1 MKTTAPPIQDSMR
14 AGRITEQIAELST
27 QKMSELWTLWDRY
40 FPHRPSHP
48 NRKFIESRLAYKLQE
63 MTYGALPETTRAM
76 LADYGER
83 LSAIKSGSAPTH
95 AVLPGTTLLRDFAGH
110 QYKVTVL
117 PDGLYEFDGKNYKS
131 LSAIA
136 KLITGTQWSG
146 PAFFGLKGKKS

>member
-27 QKMSELWTLWDRY
+27 KKMSELWALWDRY

-63 MTYGALPETTRAM
+63 MTYGA
-76 LADYGER
+76 
-83 LSAIKSGSAPTH
+83 PTH
-95 AVLPGTTLLRDFAGH
+95 AVLPGTTLLRDFVGQ

>member
-1 MKTTAPPIQDSMR
+1 MKTTAPSTHASIR
-14 AGRITEQIAELST
+14 AGQISEQIAELST

-63 MTYGALPETTRAM
+63 IAYGAMPETTRAM

-83 LSAIKSGSAPTH
+83 LSTIKSGSAPTH
-95 AVLPGTTLLRDFAGH
+95 AVLPGTTLLRDFAGE

-117 PDGLYEFDGKNYKS
+117 PNGLYEFDGKNYKS

-146 PAFFGLKGKKS
+146 PAFFGLKGKKA

>member
-1 MKTTAPPIQDSMR
+1 MKTTAPPIHASLR
-14 AGRITEQIAELST
+14 AGRTSEQIAELST
-27 QKMSELWTLWDRY
+27 QKMSELWALWDRY

-110 QYKVTVL
+110 QY
-117 PDGLYEFDGKNYKS
+117 
-131 LSAIA
+131 
-136 KLITGTQWSG
+136 
-146 PAFFGLKGKKS
+146 

>member
-1 MKTTAPPIQDSMR
+1 MH
-14 AGRITEQIAELST
+14 AGRISEQIAELST
-27 QKMSELWTLWDRY
+27 KKMSELWTLWDRY

-63 MTYGALPETTRAM
+63 IAYGAMPETTRAM

-95 AVLPGTTLLRDFAGH
+95 AVLPGTTLLRDFAGE
-110 QYKVTVL
+110 QYKVRVL
-117 PDGLYEFDGKNYKS
+117 PNGLYEFDGKNYKS

-146 PAFFGLKGKKS
+146 PAFFGLKGKKA

>member
-1 MKTTAPPIQDSMR
+1 
-14 AGRITEQIAELST
+14 
-27 QKMSELWTLWDRY
+27 MSELWALWDRY

-63 MTYGALPETTRAM
+63 IAYGAMPETTRAM

-83 LSAIKSGSAPTH
+83 LSAIQSGSAPKQ
-95 AVLPGTTLLRDFAGH
+95 AVLPGTTLLRDFAGE

-117 PDGLYEFDGKNYKS
+117 PNGLYEFDGKNYKS

-146 PAFFGLKGKKS
+146 PAFFGLKGKKA